1 MKDFCF
7 LARNTLTVAWHT
19 EWSLCYC
26 FHFISKIVCPK
37 IFCRWLYF
45 NQINSF
51 VEGILFEVLS
61 QCNILSY
68 IFSFSIGSFNWIPVI
83 GAQTVHFMK
92 IRRILSPKT
101 IHIPCWFLFP
111 SFQSQKVISFLRYFF
126 FPRSSLS
133 LNSFAFDYLNNRL
146 ITTFYLRG
154 KSKCCLGLRS
164 IFVEVF
170 QPTFRIM

>member
-19 EWSLCYC
+19 ESSLCYC

-61 QCNILSY
+61 QCNICSY
-68 IFSFSIGSFNWIPVI
+68 IFLFQSDRSIGFRLLEHKQFISWNSNEFYP
-83 GAQTVHFMK
+83 
-92 IRRILSPKT
+92 PKT
-101 IHIPCWFLFP
+101 IHIPFWFLFP
-111 SFQSQKVISFLRYFF
+111 SFQSQKVISFLRFFF

-133 LNSFAFDYLNNRL
+133 LNPFAFDYLNNRL
-146 ITTFYLRG
+146 ITTFIYGARAN
-154 KSKCCLGLRS
+154 
-164 IFVEVF
+164 VVWV
-170 QPTFRIM
+170 

>member
-1 MKDFCF
+1 M
-7 LARNTLTVAWHT
+7 AWHT

-37 IFCRWLYF
+37 IFCRRLYF

-51 VEGILFEVLS
+51 VEGIFFEVLS
-61 QCNILSY
+61 QCNIFFVY
-68 IFSFSIGSFNWIPVI
+68 FSFSIGSFNWIPVI

-92 IRRILSPKT
+92 IKRILSQKPFT
-101 IHIPCWFLFP
+101 FHFGFFFP
-111 SFQSQKVISFLRYFF
+111 SFQSQEVISFLRFF
-126 FPRSSLS
+126 FFFSLFSISQFVCIWLSQQS
-133 LNSFAFDYLNNRL
+133 LNNN
-146 ITTFYLRG
+146 IYLRG